1 MTMRLSSFTMALLCA
16 AISATPAIAPAQQ
29 ATPVPMLK
37 GDFSSMRFMLGT
49 WHCKTT
55 KMTNGRGSGRT
66 ETDVT
71 TMSALGPYMETKSVS
86 KPFDKARTRDY
97 VGDGWMA
104 YDTAKHRWYS
114 FGLSNFG
121 GFGMQTS
128 PGWTGNT
135 MTWTDFYTSD
145 TSDHGKSIVTKV
157 SDTETTSVTTITT
170 AKGTQTTSDMCVKA

>member
-1 MTMRLSSFTMALLCA
+1 MRLSSFTMALLCA

-29 ATPVPMLK
+29 ATPVPVLK

-66 ETDVT
+66 ETDVN

-104 YDTAKHRWYS
+104 YDTVKHQWYS

-135 MTWTDFYTSD
+135 MTWTDFYNSD
-145 TSDHGKSIVTKV
+145 TTDHGKSIVTKV

-170 AKGTQTTSDMCVKA
+170 AKGTQTISDMCVKA